1 MCMFRK
7 RNKKKRLRKIS
18 TKKRYPTR
26 VGETTE
32 PGSVHVLLFDIGN
45 RPFSSSDGLFCR
57 VLGLAV
63 AYFSHTFY
71 VPRLFLRINRD
82 KSGPLRASNPV
93 FPTHFNA
100 HPKCVYVLSVYV
112 LGHDKHQRL
121 LDSKTSTTIR
131 FKIRFKV
138 VSCIFSKYGHPEKRN
153 WIFFFAK
160 NISTVSF
167 T

>member
-18 TKKRYPTR
+18 TKKRYPSSR

-100 HPKCVYVLSVYV
+100 HPTCVYVLSVYV
-112 LGHDKHQRL
+112 LRHDKH
-121 LDSKTSTTIR
+121 
-131 FKIRFKV
+131 
-138 VSCIFSKYGHPEKRN
+138 
-153 WIFFFAK
+153 
-160 NISTVSF
+160 
-167 T
+167 

>member
-1 MCMFRK
+1 MFRK

-57 VLGLAV
+57 VLV

-100 HPKCVYVLSVYV
+100 FDLRFDLKLFRVYSQNMDTPKSVTGFFFLPKTLARLVLLNEV
-112 LGHDKHQRL
+112 LT
-121 LDSKTSTTIR
+121 LDSLLISFTTI
-131 FKIRFKV
+131 
-138 VSCIFSKYGHPEKRN
+138 
-153 WIFFFAK
+153 
-160 NISTVSF
+160 
-167 T
+167 